1 MSAAAANMP
10 AAAVSATAT
19 AMLGERAG
27 REKDGAQEAADQD
40 GELVGRR
47 ATLHNFTN
55 LALAENLL

>member
-1 MSAAAANMP
+1 
-10 AAAVSATAT
+10 
-19 AMLGERAG
+19 MLGERAG